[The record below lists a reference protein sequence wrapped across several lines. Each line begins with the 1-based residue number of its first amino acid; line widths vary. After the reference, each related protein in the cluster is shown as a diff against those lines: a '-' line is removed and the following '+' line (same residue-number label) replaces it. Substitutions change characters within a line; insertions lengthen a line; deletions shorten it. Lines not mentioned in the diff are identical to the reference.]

1 MLMLVVVE
9 AEVAAATA
17 AAEAAEVLAQLAS
30 AVGAAAEA
38 PGRRPPRRPPVSP
51 NPRKKKYYHHH
62 HCYYYSYYYYYYY
75 YYYSTA
81 LPSRSSCFLWLPF
94 PAKPSVTSSSLPAVP
109 EGVVVFEASLRILF
123 EVERRSRTRRRHPS
137 TL

>member
-1 MLMLVVVE
+1 MLVVVE
-9 AEVAAATA
+9 VEVAAAEA
-17 AAEAAEVLAQLAS
+17 AAEVLAQLAA

-62 HCYYYSYYYYYYY
+62 HCYY

>member
-9 AEVAAATA
+9 VEVAAAAA
-17 AAEAAEVLAQLAS
+17 AAEAAAEVLAQLAS

-62 HCYYYSYYYYYYY
+62 HCYY

>member
-1 MLMLVVVE
+1 MLMLVVVVV
-9 AEVAAATA
+9 EVAAAA
-17 AAEAAEVLAQLAS
+17 EAAEAAAEVLAQLAS
-30 AVGAAAEA
+30 AMGAAAEA
-38 PGRRPPRRPPVSP
+38 PGRRPPRRPPVSL

-62 HCYYYSYYYYYYY
+62 HCYY

>member
-9 AEVAAATA
+9 VEVAAAAAA

-62 HCYYYSYYYYYYY
+62 HCYY

>member
-1 MLMLVVVE
+1 MLVVVE
-9 AEVAAATA
+9 VEVAAAEA
-17 AAEAAEVLAQLAS
+17 AAEVLAQLAS

-62 HCYYYSYYYYYYY
+62 HCYYYYYY

>member
-1 MLMLVVVE
+1 MILVLVVVE
-9 AEVAAATA
+9 VAAA
-17 AAEAAEVLAQLAS
+17 AEAAAEVLAQLAS

-62 HCYYYSYYYYYYY
+62 HCYYYYYY

>member
-9 AEVAAATA
+9 VEVAAEAEA

-38 PGRRPPRRPPVSP
+38 PGRRPPRRPPVSL

-62 HCYYYSYYYYYYY
+62 HCYY

>member
-1 MLMLVVVE
+1 MLMLVVVVV
-9 AEVAAATA
+9 EVAAAAEA

-30 AVGAAAEA
+30 AMGAAAEA

-62 HCYYYSYYYYYYY
+62 HCYY

>member
-9 AEVAAATA
+9 VEVAAAAA
-17 AAEAAEVLAQLAS
+17 AAEAAAEVLAQLAS

-38 PGRRPPRRPPVSP
+38 PGRRPPRRPPVSL

-62 HCYYYSYYYYYYY
+62 HCYYY
-75 YYYSTA
+75 YYSTA
-81 LPSRSSCFLWLPF
+81 PPSRSSCFLWLPF

>member
-9 AEVAAATA
+9 VEVAAAAAA

-38 PGRRPPRRPPVSP
+38 PGRRPPRRPPVSL

-62 HCYYYSYYYYYYY
+62 QCYYYYYY

>member
-1 MLMLVVVE
+1 MEEVAVE
-9 AEVAAATA
+9 VEVAAAA
-17 AAEAAEVLAQLAS
+17 AVEVLAQLVAAVGA

-62 HCYYYSYYYYYYY
+62 CYYY

-81 LPSRSSCFLWLPF
+81 LPSRSCFLWLPF

>member
-1 MLMLVVVE
+1 MLMLVVVVV
-9 AEVAAATA
+9 EVAAAAEA

-30 AVGAAAEA
+30 AMGAAAEA
-38 PGRRPPRRPPVSP
+38 PGRRPPRRPPVSL

-62 HCYYYSYYYYYYY
+62 HCYY

-123 EVERRSRTRRRHPS
+123 EVERRSRTRRRRHPS

>member
-9 AEVAAATA
+9 VEVAAAAAA

-51 NPRKKKYYHHH
+51 NPRKKKYYHH
-62 HCYYYSYYYYYYY
+62 CY

-81 LPSRSSCFLWLPF
+81 LPSRSCFLWLPF

>member
-1 MLMLVVVE
+1 MLMLVVVVV
-9 AEVAAATA
+9 EVAAAAEA

-30 AVGAAAEA
+30 AMGAAAEA

-62 HCYYYSYYYYYYY
+62 HCYYYYYY

>member
-1 MLMLVVVE
+1 MVE
-9 AEVAAATA
+9 VEVAAAA
-17 AAEAAEVLAQLAS
+17 AAEAAAEVLAQLAS

-62 HCYYYSYYYYYYY
+62 HCYYYYYY

-123 EVERRSRTRRRHPS
+123 EVERRSRTRRRRHPS

>member
-1 MLMLVVVE
+1 MLMLMLVVVVVE
-9 AEVAAATA
+9 VEVAAE
-17 AAEAAEVLAQLAS
+17 AEAEAEVLAQLAA

-51 NPRKKKYYHHH
+51 NPRKKKYYHH
-62 HCYYYSYYYYYYY
+62 CY

-81 LPSRSSCFLWLPF
+81 LPSRSSRFLWLPF

>member
-9 AEVAAATA
+9 AEVAAATAA

-38 PGRRPPRRPPVSP
+38 PGRRPPRRPPVSL

-62 HCYYYSYYYYYYY
+62 HCYY

>member
-9 AEVAAATA
+9 VEVAAAAEA

-51 NPRKKKYYHHH
+51 NPRKKKYYHH
-62 HCYYYSYYYYYYY
+62 CY

-81 LPSRSSCFLWLPF
+81 LPSRSCFLWLPF

>member
-1 MLMLVVVE
+1 MEEVAVE
-9 AEVAAATA
+9 VEVAAA
-17 AAEAAEVLAQLAS
+17 AEAEAEVLAQLAA

-51 NPRKKKYYHHH
+51 NPRKKKYYHH
-62 HCYYYSYYYYYYY
+62 CY

-81 LPSRSSCFLWLPF
+81 LPSRSCFLWLPF

>member
-9 AEVAAATA
+9 VEVAAAAEA

-38 PGRRPPRRPPVSP
+38 PGRRPPRRPPVSL

-62 HCYYYSYYYYYYY
+62 HCYY

>member
-1 MLMLVVVE
+1 MEEVAVE
-9 AEVAAATA
+9 VEVAAAA
-17 AAEAAEVLAQLAS
+17 AVEVLAQLVA

-62 HCYYYSYYYYYYY
+62 CYYY

-81 LPSRSSCFLWLPF
+81 LPSRSCFLWLPF

>member
-1 MLMLVVVE
+1 MLMLVVVVVE
-9 AEVAAATA
+9 VEVAAE
-17 AAEAAEVLAQLAS
+17 AEAEAEVLAQLAA

-51 NPRKKKYYHHH
+51 NPRKKKYYHH
-62 HCYYYSYYYYYYY
+62 CY

-81 LPSRSSCFLWLPF
+81 LPSRSCFLWLPF

>member
-1 MLMLVVVE
+1 LLVGVVE
-9 AEVAAATA
+9 EVAVEVEVAAAA
-17 AAEAAEVLAQLAS
+17 AVEVLAQLVA

-62 HCYYYSYYYYYYY
+62 CYYY

-81 LPSRSSCFLWLPF
+81 LPSRSCFLWLPF

>member
-9 AEVAAATA
+9 VEVAAAA
-17 AAEAAEVLAQLAS
+17 AEAAEAAEVLAQLAS

-62 HCYYYSYYYYYYY
+62 HCYY

>member
-1 MLMLVVVE
+1 MLMLVVVVV
-9 AEVAAATA
+9 EVAAAAEA

-30 AVGAAAEA
+30 AMGAAAEA
-38 PGRRPPRRPPVSP
+38 PGRRPPRRPPVSL

-62 HCYYYSYYYYYYY
+62 HCYY

>member
-9 AEVAAATA
+9 VAVEVGVAAEA
-17 AAEAAEVLAQLAS
+17 AAEVLAQLAA

-62 HCYYYSYYYYYYY
+62 HCYHYYYN
-75 YYYSTA
+75 STA
-81 LPSRSSCFLWLPF
+81 LPSRSCFLWLPF

>member
-9 AEVAAATA
+9 GEVAAAAAA

-62 HCYYYSYYYYYYY
+62 HHCYY

>member
-9 AEVAAATA
+9 VAVEVGVAAEA
-17 AAEAAEVLAQLAS
+17 AAEVLAQLAS

-62 HCYYYSYYYYYYY
+62 HCYY